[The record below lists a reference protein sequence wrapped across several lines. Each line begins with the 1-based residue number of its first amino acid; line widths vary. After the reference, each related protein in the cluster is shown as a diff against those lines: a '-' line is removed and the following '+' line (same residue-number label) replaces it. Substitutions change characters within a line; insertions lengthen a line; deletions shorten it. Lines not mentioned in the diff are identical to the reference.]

1 MPPATRLCK
10 IPYMKLNIV
19 HFLTVFL
26 DEFSVLE
33 VISLADIFYYL
44 VLGRP
49 SLVFGQI
56 FKSFDS
62 IPQWTCTVFTF
73 NPSNHSRQL
82 NKLYQNYMEVY
93 IENITLQVRCCLS
106 VTVSC
111 WKWAP
116 VHDPGLVH
124 LTHLDLPQS
133 QVSILLNMF
142 MCFFSIVG
150 VWKEGVAYSFFDVV
164 ITVILFCF
172 SYLQNRFVF
181 CCSLSKR
188 FIQWMLLKCS

>member
-142 MCFFSIVG
+142 MCFFFPLLVFERKGLHTVSLMLWLLWYCFVLVICRIG
-150 VWKEGVAYSFFDVV
+150 LSFAAACPRGLYSE
-164 ITVILFCF
+164 C
-172 SYLQNRFVF
+172 Y
-181 CCSLSKR
+181 
-188 FIQWMLLKCS
+188 